1 MSNKAKF
8 LCRVA
13 GVTFCNDD
21 GESRQE
27 IMKNIIDND
36 GNGERWIGPGKLR
49 LATGVNPQTNE
60 KLSYIEVCVKDKCI
74 GIVPQNK
81 KEEVASN
88 KMTQSYSV
96 LVDLAY
102 YHQHDMCVARLYT
115 PNRTLPT
122 KNMEYAVEKILRQN
136 PTLERPEKTFD
147 AYRQFLNDYRGGV
160 IDQLRYQQRMLDWD
174 VNDENLKNKQDDE

>member
-8 LCRVA
+8 LCKVA

-36 GNGERWIGPGKLR
+36 GDGERWFGPGKLR
-49 LATGVNPQTNE
+49 LATGVNFQTNE
-60 KLSYIEVCVKDKCI
+60 KLAYIEVCVKDKCI

-102 YHQHDMCVARLYT
+102 YHQHDMYVARLYT

-122 KNMEYAVEKILRQN
+122 KNMERAVREILRQN
-136 PTLERPEKTFD
+136 PKLERPEKTFD

-160 IDQLRYQQRMLDWD
+160 IDQLRSQQRILDWELD
-174 VNDENLKNKQDDE
+174 DENWKNKQDDE

>member
-8 LCRVA
+8 LCKVA

-27 IMKNIIDND
+27 IIKNIVDND
-36 GNGERWIGPGKLR
+36 GDGRRWVGPGKLR

-60 KLSYIEVCVKDKCI
+60 KLAFIEVCVKNKCI

-88 KMTQSYSV
+88 KKTQGFSV

-102 YHQHDMCVARLYT
+102 YQQYDMYVARLYT

-122 KNMEYAVEKILRQN
+122 KKMEYAVKRILKMSPSIQ
-136 PTLERPEKTFD
+136 PPEKTFD
-147 AYRQFLNDYRGGV
+147 AYREFLNKNQGGV
-160 IDQLRYQQRMLDWD
+160 IDQLRPQQRMLDWELE
-174 VNDENLKNKQDDE
+174 DENWKNKQDDE